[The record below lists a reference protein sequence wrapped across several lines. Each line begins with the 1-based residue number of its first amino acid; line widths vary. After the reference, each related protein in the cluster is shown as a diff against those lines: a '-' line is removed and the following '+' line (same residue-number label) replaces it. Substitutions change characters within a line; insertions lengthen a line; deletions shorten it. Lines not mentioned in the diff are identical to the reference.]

1 MWKLYVEPVM
11 RGRGIGSKLVD
22 AVIAAVADEA
32 SSVLTEHAAENNEAA
47 LFYDRAGFNIAWIEE
62 EEGPGVPP
70 YGAAKQ
76 LPLQATSLQ

>member
-11 RGRGIGSKLVD
+11 RGRGVGSKLVD
-22 AVIAAVADEA
+22 AVIAAVAGEA

-62 EEGPGVPP
+62 GEGS
-70 YGAAKQ
+70 GATTVWRRKQ
-76 LPLQATSLQ
+76 LPLQATSQQ